1 MSNNRSDDN
10 IINFPASEDNSEKLL
25 QGHVEPA
32 FQVLD
37 YSRAYANAE
46 YNRMVMDS
54 FGYLEPYEDEADGWR
69 SMPLRLTHNAA
80 SGWCIE
86 CGPYTFDAAD
96 INRLR
101 EAIAAYDR
109 ATGA

>member
-10 IINFPASEDNSEKLL
+10 IINFPAAEDNSEKLL

-37 YSRAYANAE
+37 HPRTYANVE
-46 YNRMVMDS
+46 YNRVVMDF
-54 FGYLEPYEDEADGWR
+54 FGYLEPYEDETDGWR
-69 SMPLRLTHNAA
+69 SMPLRLAHNTAT
-80 SGWCIE
+80 GWCIE

-96 INRLR
+96 IKRLR
-101 EAIAAYDR
+101 EAIAAYE
-109 ATGA
+109 GAVGA